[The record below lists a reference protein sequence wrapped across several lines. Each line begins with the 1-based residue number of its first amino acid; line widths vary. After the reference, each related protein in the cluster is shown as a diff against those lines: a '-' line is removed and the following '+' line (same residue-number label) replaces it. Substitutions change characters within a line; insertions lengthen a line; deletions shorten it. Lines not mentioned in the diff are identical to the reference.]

1 MDGSVRE
8 KPVAETA
15 YILSPCFTSPHHSN
29 LAPAGLLILEP
40 VRASQ
45 LPPKLHLSSPAERS
59 LRMVRFSDFFLD

>member
-1 MDGSVRE
+1 MDGSVRG

-15 YILSPCFTSPHHSN
+15 YILSPSFTSQHHSN

-45 LPPKLHLSSPAERS
+45 LPPKLHLSSPAEPS
-59 LRMVRFSDFFLD
+59 LRVVRPSDLY